1 MTFSSDRLKSYCFLC
16 CVWLSFWDIARQ
28 KQLLITYHVG
38 MFCLHVIPILMRYLT
53 VISSLSL
60 LSWNLKNVFAI
71 CINDTMV
78 LFCSCLLS
86 VRGQFMYALSSS
98 QIYVKQNNYALQ
110 YSFRCAIKADSF
122 WELKELQIR
131 HILSLSALVDSVK
144 ISIIMC

>member
-1 MTFSSDRLKSYCFLC
+1 
-16 CVWLSFWDIARQ
+16 
-28 KQLLITYHVG
+28 
-38 MFCLHVIPILMRYLT
+38 MFCLHVILILMCYLT
-53 VISSLSL
+53 IISSPIPVK
-60 LSWNLKNVFAI
+60 LKLENVFAI

-110 YSFRCAIKADSF
+110 YSFRCTIKADSF

-144 ISIIMC
+144 NSIMLC